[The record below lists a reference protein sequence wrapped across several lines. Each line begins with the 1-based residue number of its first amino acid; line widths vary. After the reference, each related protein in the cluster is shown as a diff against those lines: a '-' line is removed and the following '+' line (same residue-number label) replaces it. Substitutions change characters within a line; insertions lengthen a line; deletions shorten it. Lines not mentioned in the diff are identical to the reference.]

1 MNMKEQVDGASVER
15 QSTGTQTAGLE
26 RGSFRVV
33 LRNRPFL
40 LLWIAQLLSQ
50 IVFNAANYGVIVVV
64 TQVTGSTIMVGL
76 AIISFTLPAVPFSLI
91 AGVYVDYLDKRF
103 VLWTCNALRAIATA
117 LIVVALIWNPRT
129 VIPLYLLSFVIS
141 LITQFFTPAEAS
153 SIPMLVGRKELVPA
167 LSLFNITLTLS
178 QAIGFLLL
186 GRLISAIFSPFHI
199 ALGFAR
205 VLVQPID
212 MLFVV
217 VAVSYILC
225 SLLILAIP
233 SGAWKHEQAVKH
245 EQDLSI
251 GRRMLKVVRHDVR
264 ESWQIIRGDHS
275 LFVALL
281 DVSYISVLLL
291 VIGELAGPYV
301 QNVLHLP
308 VGNITLI
315 FAPAGVGLVLGGVVM
330 PRLTRWLGN
339 QRAIALGSV
348 FTAAVLILLPPGRF
362 VIVHN
367 AVLMPWLLFFI
378 GAMAFILG
386 LALDTV
392 NIPAQTVMQEH
403 TPEDVRGRVFAFQS
417 MLYNAGSIPVI
428 LFVGIIA
435 DSLGIETV
443 FYILAAAVL
452 AFQLWTRFYVRVPYS
467 KTPTNTAK

>member
-1 MNMKEQVDGASVER
+1 MDTKEKEQMNGTSAEGQSAGA
-15 QSTGTQTAGLE
+15 QGIG

-40 LLWIAQLLSQ
+40 LLWMAQLLSQ

-64 TQVTGSTIMVGL
+64 TQVTGSTVMVGL
-76 AIISFTLPAVPFSLI
+76 AIISFTLPAVPFSLL

-117 LIVVALIWNPRT
+117 LIVVSLIWNPHT

-167 LSLFNITLTLS
+167 LSLFNITLTLA

-186 GRLISAIFSPFHI
+186 GRLISAIFSPFHL
-199 ALGFAR
+199 ALGFTR

-217 VAVSYILC
+217 VTISYLVC

-233 SGAWKHEQAVKH
+233 PGAWKHELAVKH
-245 EQDLSI
+245 EQSLSL
-251 GRRMLKVVRHDVR
+251 GRRMWKIVRHDTR
-264 ESWQIIRGDHS
+264 ESWQIIRGDHR

-308 VGNITLI
+308 VNNISLI
-315 FAPAGVGLVLGGVVM
+315 FAPAGVGLVLGGVLM
-330 PRLTRWLGN
+330 PLLTQRLHKGRI
-339 QRAIALGSV
+339 IALGSV
-348 FTAAVLILLPPGRF
+348 FTAAGLILLPLGRF
-362 VIVHN
+362 VIIHN
-367 AVLMPWLLFFI
+367 AIFMPWLLFFV
-378 GAMAFILG
+378 GTMAFIIG
-386 LALDTV
+386 LALDMV

-403 TPEDVRGRVFAFQS
+403 APEDVRGRVFAFQS

-428 LFVGIIA
+428 LFVGVIA
-435 DSLGIETV
+435 DTLGIETV
-443 FYILAAAVL
+443 LFILAVAVI
-452 AFQLWTRFYVRVPYS
+452 AFQVWTRFYIRAPHS
-467 KTPTNTAK
+467 KTPVDTAK